1 MNVNCA
7 ISNFPGRAHTKQTK
21 TSATS
26 LAMLRQARTLRLHQR
41 QEAPPPHPAELNSTD
56 LPPPMPNRLHRR
68 RPRPS
73 ARKQPSSLST
83 TLTSTARTRLP
94 HKLTW
99 GSSSR
104 SYAYLARSDLFVC
117 LLLHVFIVPNWFFNE
132 RSLWRLDLVLL
143 VSILCRSIV
152 SIKNTCVCDRW
163 SSVGRCREE
172 EKEGIRCWLLR
183 LLFAT
188 ESYRD
193 LS

>member
-1 MNVNCA
+1 MYTDALEPSDQTHISKLTAKIQLMNVNCA

-117 LLLHVFIVPNWFFNE
+117 LLLHVFIVLYQIDF
-132 RSLWRLDLVLL
+132 S
-143 VSILCRSIV
+143 
-152 SIKNTCVCDRW
+152 T
-163 SSVGRCREE
+163 REAC
-172 EKEGIRCWLLR
+172 GDWIWC
-183 LLFAT
+183 
-188 ESYRD
+188 Y
-193 LS
+193 